1 MSQTIKNLETAFAG
15 ESQAHTKYM
24 YFAHLADQMGQFEVA
39 DHFYATAEQE
49 LKHAHSHLNL
59 LIGEPEVLEM
69 LEMAIDGETYEYTTM
84 YPQMFKEAMEEG
96 RLLDA
101 QEAKHQIEESKLHAE
116 EFRQLLD
123 LAAKRF
129 DALAR
134 IERKHAGGF
143 ERIQEAANDE

>member
-15 ESQAHTKYM
+15 ESQAYTKYT
-24 YFAHLADQMGQFEVA
+24 YFATLADKMGQFEVA
-39 DHFYATAEQE
+39 DHFYVTAEQE

-69 LEMAIDGETYEYTTM
+69 LQMAIDGETYEYTTM
-84 YPQMFKEAMEEG
+84 YPEMFKEAMEEG

-116 EFRQLLD
+116 DFRNLLE

-134 IERKHAGGF
+134 IERKHANGF
-143 ERIQEAANDE
+143 QRIQEAANDE